1 MNACSAGNALL
12 NGFRR
17 HLFEPGSEVF
27 AMIRSTIRSVLPL
40 LFILQIISVAFGAAS
55 AEAADKKG
63 TKCKLNFSLRGW
75 SALYETASGSGTVT
89 CDNGQSSRVRI
100 EVKGGGLT
108 AGKSTLSGTGTFTEV
123 PDISEIFGAY
133 AKAEAHAGVVKSAGA
148 QVMTK
153 GDVSLALAA
162 KGSGVNLGIAFGK
175 FRIDPAGKKSSK

>member
-1 MNACSAGNALL
+1 MALHPITV
-12 NGFRR
+12 NQDWRS
-17 HLFEPGSEVF
+17 HP
-27 AMIRSTIRSVLPL
+27 AMIRNIRRSFLS
-40 LFILQIISVAFGAAS
+40 LFVILQIISGAFGAAA

-63 TKCKLNFSLRGW
+63 TKCKLHFSIHGW
-75 SALYETASGSGTVT
+75 SALYETASGTGTVT

-108 AGKSTLSGTGTFTEV
+108 AGKSSLSGTGTFSEV
-123 PDISEIFGAY
+123 PDISEVFGAY

-162 KGSGVNLGIAFGK
+162 KGSGINLGIAFGK
-175 FRIDPAGKKSSK
+175 FRIDPAGKKSGK